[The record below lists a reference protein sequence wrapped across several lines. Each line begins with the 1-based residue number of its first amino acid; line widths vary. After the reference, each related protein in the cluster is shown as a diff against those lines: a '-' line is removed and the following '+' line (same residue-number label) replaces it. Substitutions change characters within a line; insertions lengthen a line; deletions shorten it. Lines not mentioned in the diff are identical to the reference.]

1 VTTPQPAPRRWPL
14 QRRVCA
20 LLLVTSVLPPV
31 LVTAVLVDREQ
42 KSTRAANIALLQARV
57 DEVGNTLQATLQGYH
72 AAAARAARDREIV
85 AFCVDPGA
93 RGRVE
98 AVIDRLQVFLHGD
111 DAIIRGVG
119 ITDLNGTVIAASE
132 SALLGAN
139 VSYREYFQSAVA
151 GRGAMSDPY
160 LSLPVTGSVPTIAM
174 AEPVRSGAGEV
185 VGVYVL
191 WLHARTVW
199 DVMRASNGQAGPGS
213 FFVLFDRHGVR
224 IGHSANEALLFHP
237 TAPLAPDA
245 ARAMI
250 ESRRFQGR
258 TKELLEQVVP
268 FPLDEARRAG
278 RDAFRRFSPTNK
290 VWNLG
295 LARQFPA
302 LGSGWML
309 LTLVPERVVEVRL
322 ATLLPRVAA
331 VCLVGL
337 ALAMGG
343 VVLLMRHVVRPIRR
357 LADAAVALERG
368 GANAM
373 EHLRRV
379 EMTSQ
384 DELGDLARAF
394 HSMAITLADR
404 ERRLRGRNR
413 DLRDVLDNVGQ
424 GFVATDRL
432 GIPLPGTSAIAERW
446 FGTPRGSEPIW
457 SYLGREDEAFS
468 HRLQRGWEALVAEV
482 RPDDAEEARVPM
494 RLRRG
499 ERTFA
504 VECRHVRV
512 QGRAERVVLVISD
525 VTAALER
532 ELAERQMQVDLQQA
546 LKLEAVGRLAA
557 GVAHEINTPIQFI
570 GDNTHFLQEAF
581 SSVADLLR
589 SHQRALEAAEIPL
602 DVRESLR
609 LDVEA
614 SDLEYLLEQGPK
626 AAERTLEGVSRV
638 ATLVR
643 AMKEFAHPDQNEAV
657 ASDVNRALQAT
668 LEVARHEYKLVAEVH
683 TDFGDIPLVTCH
695 AGDLNQVFLNLIVNA
710 AHAIEAAVKGTPVT
724 GAIGV
729 RTRRKGADVVVEIS
743 DTGTGIPDAIRDK
756 IFDPFFTTKEVGRG
770 SGQGLAIA
778 RSVVLKHKGSLT
790 FDTRL
795 GEGTVFY
802 VRVPIDPGADYR
814 ATHAIP
820 NPSPQRPVASAQ

>member
-1 VTTPQPAPRRWPL
+1 VTTASPARRRWPL
-14 QRRVCA
+14 QRRVLA
-20 LLLVTSVLPPV
+20 LLIVTSVVPPV
-31 LVTAVLVDREQ
+31 LVTGILVKREQ
-42 KSTRAANIALLQARV
+42 KMTRAANIALLQARV
-57 DEVGNTLQATLQGYH
+57 DEVGNTLVAMLHGYQ
-72 AAAARAARDREIV
+72 AAAAHAARDREIV
-85 AFCVDPGA
+85 ASSVDPKA
-93 RGRVE
+93 WGRLD
-98 AVIDRLQVFLHGD
+98 AVFQRLEVLRGD
-111 DAIIRGVG
+111 DAAILGVG
-119 ITDLNGTVIAASE
+119 LADLSGTVIAASE

-139 VSYREYFQSAVA
+139 VRSSEYFQSAVV
-151 GRGAMSDPY
+151 GRATMSDPY
-160 LSLPVTGSVPTIAM
+160 LSLPATGNAPTIAF
-174 AEPVRSGAGEV
+174 AEPVRSGAGNV

-191 WLHARTVW
+191 WLHARAVW

-213 FFVLFDRHGVR
+213 FFMLFDRHGVR

-237 TAPLAPDA
+237 AAPLAPDA
-245 ARAMI
+245 ARAMM
-250 ESRRFQGR
+250 ESRRFQER

-278 RDAFRRFSPTNK
+278 RDAFRRISPTNK
-290 VWNLG
+290 EWNLG

-309 LTLVPERVVEVRL
+309 VTHVPERVVEVRL
-322 ATLLPRVAA
+322 APLLPGVAA

-337 ALAMGG
+337 ALAMGS

-357 LADAAVALERG
+357 LADAASALERG
-368 GANAM
+368 SSGAL
-373 EHLRRV
+373 EDLRHV
-379 EMTSQ
+379 EMKSR

-404 ERRLRGRNR
+404 DRRLRGRNR
-413 DLRDVLDNVGQ
+413 DLREVLDNVGQ

-432 GIPLPGTSAIAERW
+432 GIPLPGTSAIAKRW
-446 FGTPRGSEPIW
+446 FGTPREGEPIW
-457 SYLGREDEAFS
+457 SYLGRDDGEFS
-468 HRLQRGWEALVAEV
+468 QRLQRGWDALVSQV
-482 RPDDAEEARVPM
+482 RPGDAADERVPM

-499 ERTFA
+499 DRTFA

-525 VTAALER
+525 VTVALER
-532 ELAERQMQVDLQQA
+532 ERAERQMQAELQQA

-589 SHQRALEAAEIPL
+589 SHQRALEAAEITAE
-602 DVRESLR
+602 VRESLR
-609 LDVEA
+609 RAAEA
-614 SDLEYLLEQGPK
+614 ADLPYLLEQGPK
-626 AAERTLEGVSRV
+626 AVARTLEGVSRV
-638 ATLVR
+638 TTLVR
-643 AMKEFAHPDQNEAV
+643 AMKEFAHPDQNAAV
-657 ASDVNRALQAT
+657 ATDVNRALQAT
-668 LEVARHEYKLVAEVH
+668 LEVARHEYKFVAEVH

-710 AHAIEAAVKGTPVT
+710 AHAIEDVVKGTSVM
-724 GAIGV
+724 GAIRV
-729 RTRRKGADVVVEIS
+729 RTRREAASVVVEIS
-743 DTGTGIPDAIRDK
+743 DTGTGIPEAIRDK

-778 RSVVLKHKGSLT
+778 RSVMLKHKGSLT
-790 FDTRL
+790 FDTKL

-802 VRVPIDPGADYR
+802 VRVPIDPGADHGS
-814 ATHAIP
+814 AHAISD
-820 NPSPQRPVASAQ
+820 PSPQHPVASAQ